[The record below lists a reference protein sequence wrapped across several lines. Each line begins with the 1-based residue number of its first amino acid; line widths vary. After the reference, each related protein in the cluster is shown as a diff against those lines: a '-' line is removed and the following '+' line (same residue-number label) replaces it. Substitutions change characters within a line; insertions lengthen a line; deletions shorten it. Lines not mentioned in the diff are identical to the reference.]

1 MGHRNTE
8 GILTGLASHNISN
21 CFKPFLF
28 LAPSE
33 KTKGSHISLYFNF
46 TQQGCIYPPSASHQ
60 QVFNSTIFS
69 FLSMN
74 LFYVYMYRIFIQFP
88 YIM

>member
-33 KTKGSHISLYFNF
+33 KTKGSHISSFTSTSHNKVIYILQVQVINRYSIALYF
-46 TQQGCIYPPSASHQ
+46 
-60 QVFNSTIFS
+60 
-69 FLSMN
+69 LS
-74 LFYVYMYRIFIQFP
+74 
-88 YIM
+88 